1 MEQHINSLTSPYEF
15 GKVGITMNLNTPSTE
30 NVIYMIEQIKEKLR
44 MVNVDAMQSDKF
56 DEEKYEDLHYLYEM
70 VMKRESFSPSEM
82 EAIVAELGTL
92 RK

>member
-1 MEQHINSLTSPYEF
+1 MDL
-15 GKVGITMNLNTPSTE
+15 STATQE

-56 DEEKYEDLHYLYEM
+56 SEEKYEDLQYLYKM

-82 EAIVAELGTL
+82 EAIVLELGTL

>member
-1 MEQHINSLTSPYEF
+1 
-15 GKVGITMNLNTPSTE
+15 MNLDTPSLE

-56 DEEKYEDLHYLYEM
+56 DEEKYEDLQYLYDM

>member
-1 MEQHINSLTSPYEF
+1 MD
-15 GKVGITMNLNTPSTE
+15 LNTPSIE

-56 DEEKYEDLHYLYEM
+56 DEAKYEDLQYLYDM
-70 VMKRESFSPSEM
+70 VMKRDSFSPSEM

>member
-1 MEQHINSLTSPYEF
+1 MDL
-15 GKVGITMNLNTPSTE
+15 STATQE
-30 NVIYMIEQIKEKLR
+30 NVVYMIEQIKEKLR

-56 DEEKYEDLHYLYEM
+56 SEEKYEDLQYLYEM

-82 EAIVAELGTL
+82 EAIVLELGNL

>member
-1 MEQHINSLTSPYEF
+1 MD
-15 GKVGITMNLNTPSTE
+15 LNTPSIE

-56 DEEKYEDLHYLYEM
+56 DEEKYEDLQYLYDM
-70 VMKRESFSPSEM
+70 VMKRDSFSPSEM

-92 RK
+92 RNRVEGK

>member
-1 MEQHINSLTSPYEF
+1 M
-15 GKVGITMNLNTPSTE
+15 MDLNTPSIE

-56 DEEKYEDLHYLYEM
+56 DESKYEDLQYLYEM
-70 VMKRESFSPSEM
+70 VMKRDSFSPSEM

>member
-1 MEQHINSLTSPYEF
+1 MDL
-15 GKVGITMNLNTPSTE
+15 STATQE

-56 DEEKYEDLHYLYEM
+56 SEEKYEDLQYLYEM

-82 EAIVAELGTL
+82 EAIVLELGNL